1 MDIGSFCHSKQVKSE
16 KSCKLHQL
24 VLRKLPQG
32 EDINI
37 RLTEQVLSLYHFL
50 VKSYDITKLSNRE
63 QKIKLTLTKSED
75 PPKQVA
81 PLERIHKELNK
92 ILFGI
97 FREADN

>member
-63 QKIKLTLTKSED
+63 QKFKLNPNKKWRSTKTSGTTRKNSQGVE
-75 PPKQVA
+75 QNFVWHFS
-81 PLERIHKELNK
+81 RS
-92 ILFGI
+92 
-97 FREADN
+97 R

>member
-63 QKIKLTLTKSED
+63 QEIKLNPNKKWRSTKTSGTTRKNSQGVE
-75 PPKQVA
+75 QNFVWHFS
-81 PLERIHKELNK
+81 RS
-92 ILFGI
+92 
-97 FREADN
+97 R